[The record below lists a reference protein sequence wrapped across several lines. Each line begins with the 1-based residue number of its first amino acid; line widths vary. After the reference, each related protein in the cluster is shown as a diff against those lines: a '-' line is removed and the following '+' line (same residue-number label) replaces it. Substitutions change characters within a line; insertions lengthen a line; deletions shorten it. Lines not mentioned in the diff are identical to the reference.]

1 MASDSLPARIDSLR
15 ERVNRT
21 MRSRVEGRRPEELY
35 RPVQHVLAGDGKR
48 LRPIVVLLVAESL
61 GSTVD
66 RALPA
71 ALAVELF
78 HNFTLVHDDIMDGA
92 DQRRGQPTV
101 HVKWD
106 VGTAILTGDLLM
118 GLSYDLLGDLDEAVD
133 LRAVHDVFDPMVER
147 LCTGQTLDA
156 TYETR
161 TDVTVDDYLEM
172 IDGKTGAL
180 IGASF
185 ELGGVV
191 AGASDAVRDGL
202 ARAGQAMGRAFQ
214 IQDDL
219 LDVTADHEAWGK
231 AVGGDLVAGKKTFVT
246 LQALERAEGDTY
258 AWMAERMRDGGGFA
272 PGEVPDVRDHMDR
285 LGVFDAAG
293 EAVAE
298 YTDTA
303 RRHLDVLP
311 ADRPARQALIDLID
325 RMEARSR

>member
-1 MASDSLPARIDSLR
+1 MASDTLPPRIETLR

-21 MRSRVEGRRPEELY
+21 MRGRVEDRQPEELY

-61 GSTVD
+61 GSTVE
-66 RALPA
+66 RAMPA
-71 ALAVELF
+71 AVAVELF

-118 GLSYDLLGDLDEAVD
+118 GLSYDLLGDLDEEVD

-156 TYETR
+156 TYETQS
-161 TDVTVDDYLEM
+161 DVSVDDYLEM

-191 AGASDAVRDGL
+191 AGASAEVRDGL
-202 ARAGQAMGRAFQ
+202 ARAGRAMGRAFQ

-246 LQALERAEGDTY
+246 LQALERAEGKTY
-258 AWMAERMRDGGGFA
+258 TWMADRMRDGGFA
-272 PGEVPDVRDHMDR
+272 PDEVADVRDHMDR
-285 LGVFDAAG
+285 LGVFDRAG

-298 YTDTA
+298 YTDVA

-311 ADRPARQALIDLID
+311 ADQPARQTLIDLID

>member
-1 MASDSLPARIDSLR
+1 
-15 ERVNRT
+15 
-21 MRSRVEGRRPEELY
+21 
-35 RPVQHVLAGDGKR
+35 
-48 LRPIVVLLVAESL
+48 
-61 GSTVD
+61 
-66 RALPA
+66 
-71 ALAVELF
+71 
-78 HNFTLVHDDIMDGA
+78 
-92 DQRRGQPTV
+92 
-101 HVKWD
+101 
-106 VGTAILTGDLLM
+106 
-118 GLSYDLLGDLDEAVD
+118 
-133 LRAVHDVFDPMVER
+133 MVER